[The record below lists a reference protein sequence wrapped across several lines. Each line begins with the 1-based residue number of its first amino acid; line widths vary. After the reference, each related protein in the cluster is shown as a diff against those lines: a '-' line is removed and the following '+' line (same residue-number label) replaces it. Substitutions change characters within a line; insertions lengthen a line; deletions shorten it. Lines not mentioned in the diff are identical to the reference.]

1 MAEAMIDMRGTF
13 AESERECENGF
24 FQKGPFWHLYT
35 PGVINEIIFRNR
47 EDFEFGMNLTGVLAE
62 MFPMI
67 RIITFEL
74 MSNHVHFILSGE
86 EIHCQTFFGKFKSRL
101 QRYFRECGSAVCLD
115 RFTPTLTSIQTLQA
129 LRNEIVYVN
138 RNGYVANSNCTP
150 YSYYWGAGFLYFN
163 PMVFDLDGVRFC
175 DLKYREKRKILR
187 SRLQDVDF
195 NLTVRNGI
203 VLPSS
208 YCYVREGELYYRDAH
223 HYFNL
228 LSKSNEAMSQI
239 AKNLGDQISVTDEE
253 MYSIASN
260 LSNRLYS
267 VRQPSLV
274 ANQQKVELAKKLHYD
289 YNATKRQLRRIL
301 RLDLSVLNELFP
313 G

>member
-1 MAEAMIDMRGTF
+1 MGDMRGTL
-13 AESERECENGF
+13 AELERECEKGF
-24 FQKGPFWHLYT
+24 FQNGPFWHLYT

-47 EDFEFGMNLTGVLAE
+47 EDLEFGMNLTGVLAE
-62 MFPMI
+62 VFPMI

-86 EIHCQTFFGKFKSRL
+86 EVQCHAFFSKFKSRL
-101 QRYFRECGSAVCLD
+101 QRYFRGHGSVVCLD
-115 RFTPTLTSIQTLQA
+115 RFTATLTPIQTLQA

-163 PMVFDLDGVRFC
+163 PMVFDLDGVRFS

-187 SRLQDVDF
+187 SRLQDIGCR
-195 NLTVRNGI
+195 LIVRNG
-203 VLPSS
+203 VVFPSS
-208 YCYVREGELYYRDAH
+208 YCYIHEGELYYRDAH

-228 LSKSNEAMSQI
+228 LCKSNEAMSLI
-239 AKNLGDQISVTDEE
+239 AKNLGDLISVTDEE

-267 VRQPSLV
+267 VRHPSLV

-289 YNATKRQLRRIL
+289 YNATKKQLRRIL
-301 RLDLSVLNELFP
+301 KLELSVLNELFP